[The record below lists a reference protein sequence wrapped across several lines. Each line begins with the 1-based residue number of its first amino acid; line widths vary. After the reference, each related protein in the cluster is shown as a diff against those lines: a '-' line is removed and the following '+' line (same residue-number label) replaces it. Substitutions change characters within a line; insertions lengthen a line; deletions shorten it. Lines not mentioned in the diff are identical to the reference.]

1 MRTVNTSKRVE
12 ALACVPVFAGLTRS
26 SLAQVAE
33 VATEVEAAPGQTL
46 IEAGTNGAGM
56 FVLIEGEATV
66 DTRGKRAIALHAGEC
81 FGELALLTQHGTRTA
96 RVRAK
101 TPVRCLAIAR
111 SDFQRLLRAEPKVAL
126 ALLESLATRLADR
139 D

>member
-1 MRTVNTSKRVE
+1 MTTSKRVE
-12 ALACVPVFAGLTRS
+12 ALARVPVFAGLTRS
-26 SLAQVAE
+26 SLAHVAA
-33 VATEVEAAPGQTL
+33 VATEVDAAPGQTL

-66 DTRGKRAIALHAGEC
+66 DTRGKRAIAIRDGDC
-81 FGELALLTQHGTRTA
+81 FGELALLTRHGMRTA

-101 TPVRCLAIAR
+101 TPVKCLAIAR

-126 ALLESLATRLADR
+126 ALLESLATRLAER
-139 D
+139 G